1 MNSHRFTQM
10 VSAAF
15 CLCTLG
21 ALAEIAPALKPYA
34 DKFEFDRGVLETAKE
49 AQLKP
54 ARDRYLAA
62 LNAAATT
69 ATSAARTADIAAI
82 SAEIESVNLNSVV
95 PEFPPDLPRTLA
107 QERRSYLATT
117 SSIIRNFPQRQ
128 RDLAAKYLQTLAA
141 LDAQALKTK
150 DSALGEAVANEKQR
164 VLTMLEAAGG
174 GQKNRNIIPNNDFS
188 DGEAG
193 KFPPGWKKEADDV
206 SFSDAMIVTEGRDK
220 FLRFRRLQV
229 QKRAG
234 LIPEKDLP
242 IPARA
247 KSVEFSFR
255 MRVKGLVIGTEWG
268 IHPGVHCTVRDA
280 RGEEVAG
287 EWGVSKVDTGWKRFS
302 GRVEIP
308 ATGKM
313 LRVSVGP
320 HGAAGIIDFDDIN
333 VEFH

>member
-1 MNSHRFTQM
+1 M
-10 VSAAF
+10 VLAACCFSA
-15 CLCTLG
+15 LG
-21 ALAEIAPALKPYA
+21 ALADMPPALKPYA
-34 DKFEFDRGVLETAKE
+34 DKFELDRSVLDTAKE
-49 AQLKP
+49 AQIKP
-54 ARDRYLAA
+54 ARERYLAA
-62 LNAAATT
+62 LNTAQTAATT
-69 ATSAARTADIAAI
+69 AARTADIAAI
-82 SAEIESVNLNSVV
+82 NAEIESVNLNSVV
-95 PEFPPDLPRTLA
+95 PDFPPDLPRTLA
-107 QERRSYLATT
+107 QERRNYLAVVGN
-117 SSIIRNFPQRQ
+117 ILRAMPQRQ
-128 RDLAAKYLQTLAA
+128 RDLAARYLQTLAA
-141 LDAQALKTK
+141 LDTQAMKTK

-164 VLTMLEAAGG
+164 VLALMEAAGG

-188 DGEAG
+188 DGEPG

-206 SFSDAMIVTEGRDK
+206 SYSDAMIVTEGRDK

-234 LIPEKDLP
+234 VVPEKDLP

-255 MRVKGLVIGTEWG
+255 MRVKGLVVGTEWG

-287 EWGVSKVDTGWKRFS
+287 EWGVTKTDCGWKRFS
-302 GRVEIP
+302 GRVEIL